1 MLVFNHVPYT
11 HYSFQQIVAAFD
23 VLSRFEKGAQEG
35 EGDQETGTPSQWYSE
50 AMGWASTYVQVMGI
64 KLDSE
69 CVPSEAGAIP
79 FAVFASACSFPTD
92 GDESGTRVR
101 VRFSESSRIRRGVLV
116 HVFKPLLA
124 DVFSFGVVNSVFDV
138 LGMSGDRNYLLK
150 CFGDW
155 FMTLTPKEVFEKGMS
170 SPHSAMIRWLQD
182 LASQQLDEEKG
193 QDQRNVSLNVLYAA
207 CEEWVELVHSFM
219 LASLCREAVGK
230 ASLQKEKETYGKI
243 SSVEE
248 VKGWDSLLRKLR
260 MCLLVSLR
268 LKGKRLGAFPI
279 TVRNVDADDI
289 FSIYEWL
296 AHDELEMSHNHE
308 EIVSLEKVCK
318 ISSYSF
324 DPSCPDGDGPA
335 KVGMLQKSCLSA
347 AISQA
352 ERAEYLVDFNDDDKF
367 GALLLYLMSHNNPV
381 MLLAHRALL
390 LASTWSQDPSNM
402 EVLNDALTA
411 LRALQMTPE
420 YDPLAAAVCLAV
432 WQSQIRPIYRAHLF
446 GFDDVQE
453 VSENVVAPLLQSQ
466 TWLREFGRIA
476 LQVLSLLAKI
486 PWKEETVNVFE
497 TQLGGAGEE
506 SETWPPVRSDFL
518 LQKLV
523 EKSRRMDKIAL
534 NAHSVVVSA
543 LLVSDDIETLTQ
555 CAPAI
560 YECFLP
566 LALFN
571 PVSAPPPSTSFV
583 QRGFLEDAVIA
594 SAHAYS
600 GPAMDSY
607 NLGEID
613 ALAKGW
619 GFDLKVVRTLFL
631 LAMYEFER
639 DSIVDDLL
647 TKSPSQIDVPRFV
660 EDGVDI
666 ACRRLDHFLS
676 GKLTEVRNVL
686 GLLDAD
692 LCEWVMQRA
701 RKSRSLV
708 VISPLRIPI
717 FSTHLFCLRLL
728 TLSAS
733 ANVDTT
739 LRVKIHS
746 MVVLTGTLVKAFE
759 EAK

>member
-1 MLVFNHVPYT
+1 M
-11 HYSFQQIVAAFD
+11 YSFQQIVTAFD
-23 VLSRFEKGAQEG
+23 VLSRFEKGAEEG
-35 EGDQETGTPSQWYSE
+35 EGEQEASTPSHWTTE
-50 AMGWASTYVQVMGI
+50 AMGWASTYELVMGI
-64 KLDSE
+64 KLDSRSLSPRE
-69 CVPSEAGAIP
+69 GGIP
-79 FAVFASACSFPTD
+79 FAVFASACAFPAD
-92 GDESGTRVR
+92 GTEYASRVP

-124 DVFSFGVVNSVFDV
+124 DVFSFGVVNSIFDV
-138 LGMSGDRNYLLK
+138 LGMSDDRKYLLK

-170 SPHSAMIRWLQD
+170 SPNSPMIRWLQD
-182 LASQQLDEEKG
+182 LACQELDEDKG
-193 QDQRNVSLNVLYAA
+193 QDHHNVTLNVLYAV
-207 CEEWVELVHSFM
+207 CEESEDLVHSFM
-219 LASLCREAVGK
+219 LSSLCLEAVGK
-230 ASLQKEKETYGKI
+230 ASSQKEKETYGKI
-243 SSVEE
+243 STVQE
-248 VKGWDSLLRKLR
+248 VKGWESLLRKLR
-260 MCLLVSLR
+260 VCLLVSLR
-268 LKGKRLGAFPI
+268 LKGKRIGAFPI

-289 FSIYEWL
+289 FSVYEWL
-296 AHDELEMSHNHE
+296 AHDELEMSHNHD

-335 KVGMLQKSCLSA
+335 KFGMLQKSCLSA
-347 AISQA
+347 AISQD

-367 GALLLYLMSHNNPV
+367 GALLLYLKSHNNPM
-381 MLLAHRALL
+381 MLVAHRALL

-402 EVLNDALTA
+402 EVLKDALTA
-411 LRALQMTPE
+411 LQALQMVPD
-420 YDPLAAAVCLAV
+420 YDPLAAAVRLEV

-466 TWLREFGRIA
+466 SWLREFGRIA
-476 LQVLSLLAKI
+476 LQVLNLLAKI
-486 PWKEETVNVFE
+486 PWQEETMNVFKP
-497 TQLGGAGEE
+497 QLE
-506 SETWPPVRSDFL
+506 SSSNPETWPPIRSDFV

-523 EKSRRMDKIAL
+523 EKSRRMDTNAL
-534 NAHSVVVSA
+534 NAHTVVVSA
-543 LLVSDDIETLTQ
+543 LLVSNDIENLTQ

-571 PVSAPPPSTSFV
+571 QVSAPPPNTSFA
-583 QRGFLEDAVIA
+583 QQGFLEDAVIA

-600 GPAMDSY
+600 GQAMESY

-613 ALAKGW
+613 ALTKGW
-619 GFDLKVVRTLFL
+619 GFDLKVVRTVFL
-631 LAMYEFER
+631 LAMYELER
-639 DSIVDDLL
+639 DDIVDDLL
-647 TKSPSQIDVPRFV
+647 TKNPSQIDVPRFV

-666 ACRRLDHFLS
+666 VCRRLNHFLS
-676 GKLTEVRNVL
+676 GKTSEVQNVL

-692 LCEWVMQRA
+692 LCEWVKQRA

-708 VISPLRIPI
+708 VLSPLTIPVA
-717 FSTHLFCLRLL
+717 STHLFCLRLL
-728 TLSAS
+728 SLSAS

-759 EAK
+759 